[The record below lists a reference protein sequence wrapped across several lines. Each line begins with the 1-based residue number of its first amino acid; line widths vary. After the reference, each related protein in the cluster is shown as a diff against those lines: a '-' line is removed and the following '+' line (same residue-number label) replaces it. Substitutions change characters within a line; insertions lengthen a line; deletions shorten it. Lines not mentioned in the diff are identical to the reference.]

1 MGRVHLIGKVHNFAS
16 FSKASIRVWYIRN
29 SGFLAWRKGSSWE
42 SLLVSSKSWKKIIV
56 SWGSASSSGSQWK
69 GKGKWPQVVPGK
81 VQVGSKN
88 QILHWKSVQTLEWTP
103 QGSGKVIMPRSEQ
116 KRLDVVL
123 CDMVWLAGW
132 SWRSCSTLMILF
144 HDSMCTGLV
153 QLNFVSIG

>member
-1 MGRVHLIGKVHNFAS
+1 MGCVHLIGKVHNFAS
-16 FSKASIRVWYIRN
+16 FSKASIRVWNIRN
-29 SGFLAWRKGSSWE
+29 SGYLAWRKGSSWE
-42 SLLVSSKSWKKIIV
+42 SLLVSSKSSKKITV
-56 SWGSASSSGSQWK
+56 SWGSASSRGSQWQ

-88 QILHWKSVQTLEWTP
+88 QILHWKSVQTLEWTS

-123 CDMVWLAGW
+123 CDMVWLAWG

-144 HDSMCTGLV
+144 HDSMSTGLV
-153 QLNFVSIG
+153 QLNFASIG